1 MHRLVAFSTYSL
13 VLVSALTIQ
22 PETASAV
29 EIWQYGGFV
38 DIAYLHSFNMP
49 DNHEWRS
56 KQTSAVT
63 NEVVPNLALVYLRKD
78 SATDSR
84 WGIEMAFQAGRDTD
98 RLVPTPQPGGSRP
111 IEGADI
117 LRHIARAN
125 VSYLM
130 PVGHG
135 VSVIAG
141 LIKGTKS
148 YEEFYAKYNVNYTRT
163 YVTDNNPNFLF
174 GAGASYPFYEVIVGG
189 DLWGQ

>member
-1 MHRLVAFSTYSL
+1 
-13 VLVSALTIQ
+13 
-22 PETASAV
+22 
-29 EIWQYGGFV
+29 
-38 DIAYLHSFNMP
+38 
-49 DNHEWRS
+49 
-56 KQTSAVT
+56 
-63 NEVVPNLALVYLRKD
+63 
-78 SATDSR
+78 
-84 WGIEMAFQAGRDTD
+84 MAFQAGRDTD

-174 GAGASYPFYEVIVGG
+174 GAGASYPFTKSLEVGIYVVSEYQHLSLANNLPSYVAKLEWRASDHLTIFQNLYIRTRSEGRVPEILENIFRLDDRMAESG
-189 DLWGQ
+189 LARRPLLRCGYRSYGRDKK